1 MKKLIKNTAILATGL
16 LMVTGCSGDFLD
28 HTPTDSVD
36 SGLAPTPENAERIFI
51 GAWYNLMEYGTTY
64 ANIGYRACMSLCKS
78 ADMALYKVK
87 QNGKAD
93 FKMKGM

>member
-36 SGLAPTPENAERIFI
+36 SGLARKCR
-51 GAWYNLMEYGTTY
+51 TY
-64 ANIGYRACMSLCKS
+64 IHRCM
-78 ADMALYKVK
+78 V
-87 QNGKAD
+87 
-93 FKMKGM
+93 

>member
-36 SGLAPTPENAERIFI
+36 SNTEQ
-51 GAWYNLMEYGTTY
+51 LMQTLVIVPY
-64 ANIGYRACMSLCKS
+64 L
-78 ADMALYKVK
+78 
-87 QNGKAD
+87 
-93 FKMKGM
+93 

>member
-51 GAWYNLMEYGTTY
+51 GAWYN
-64 ANIGYRACMSLCKS
+64 
-78 ADMALYKVK
+78 
-87 QNGKAD
+87 
-93 FKMKGM
+93 

>member
-51 GAWYNLMEYGTTY
+51 GAWWNTEQLMQTLVIVPY
-64 ANIGYRACMSLCKS
+64 L
-78 ADMALYKVK
+78 
-87 QNGKAD
+87 
-93 FKMKGM
+93 